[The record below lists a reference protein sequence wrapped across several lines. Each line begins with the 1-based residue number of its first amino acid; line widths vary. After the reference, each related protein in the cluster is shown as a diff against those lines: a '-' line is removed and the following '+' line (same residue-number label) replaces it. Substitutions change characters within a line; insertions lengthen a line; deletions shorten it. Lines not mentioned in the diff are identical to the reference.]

1 MAVYDLE
8 EQEKLDDLKAW
19 WRQWGNTVLGIVI
32 AVCLGLASVQGWRW
46 WQTSRAEHAS
56 VLYGG
61 VVAAVTANDV
71 AKAKDAMA
79 QLADRFGGTAYAP
92 RGALLVAKTL
102 FDAGDKD
109 GAKAQLAFVIDQS
122 SEEELKEIA
131 RLRLAQVQLDDKQY
145 DDALRTLDAKTDDA
159 FTPIYADLRGDVYLA
174 AGRTAD
180 ARAAYEAALGKF
192 DANSQYRPYLQAK
205 LDAAGGPST
214 PAAGAAPGASA
225 AAPVTTVAPATPP
238 APATTAPASAPAPAK

>member
-19 WRQWGNTVLGIVI
+19 WKQWGNTVLGIVI
-32 AVCLGLASVQGWRW
+32 ALCIGLASVQGWRW
-46 WQTSRAEHAS
+46 WQTSQAEQAA
-56 VLYGG
+56 VLYSG
-61 VVAAVTANDV
+61 VTSAVSANDI

-109 GAKAQLAFVIDQS
+109 GAKAQLAFVIDRS
-122 SEEELKEIA
+122 GEDELKQIA
-131 RLRLAQVQLDDKQY
+131 RLRLAEVQLDDRQF
-145 DDALRTLDAKTDDA
+145 DDALRTLDAKTDDSFA
-159 FTPIYADLRGDVYLA
+159 PVYADLRGDILVA

-180 ARAAYEAALGKF
+180 ARAAYETALGKF

-205 LDAAGGPST
+205 LDAVGGPAT
-214 PAAGAAPGASA
+214 PVAIPGAAPGAPSPA
-225 AAPVTTVAPATPP
+225 AST
-238 APATTAPASAPAPAK
+238 PASTPAEPK

>member
-19 WRQWGNTVLGIVI
+19 WKLWGNTVLGIVI
-32 AVCLGLASVQGWRW
+32 ALCIGLGSVQGWRW
-46 WQTSRAEHAS
+46 WQTNRAEQAA
-56 VLYGG
+56 VLYGAI
-61 VVAAVTANDV
+61 VSAVTANDT

-92 RGALLVAKTL
+92 RGALLVARTL

-109 GAKAQLAFVIDQS
+109 GAKAQLAFVIDRS
-122 SEEELKEIA
+122 DEDELKQIA
-131 RLRLAQVQLDDKQY
+131 RLRLAEVQLDDKQY
-145 DDALRTLDAKTDDA
+145 DDALRTLDAKTDDSFA
-159 FTPIYADLRGDVYLA
+159 PVYADLRGDILVA

-180 ARAAYEAALGKF
+180 ARTAYETALGKF

-205 LDAAGGPST
+205 LDAVGGPTAAAAAT
-214 PAAGAAPGASA
+214 PGAAPGA
-225 AAPVTTVAPATPP
+225 PTPP
-238 APATTAPASAPAPAK
+238 VPASAPAAPK

>member
-19 WRQWGNTVLGIVI
+19 WKLWGNTVLGIVI
-32 AVCLGLASVQGWRW
+32 ALCIGLASVQGWRW
-46 WQTSRAEHAS
+46 WQTSRAEQAA
-56 VLYGG
+56 VLYG
-61 VVAAVTANDV
+61 AIISAVTANDT

-109 GAKAQLAFVIDQS
+109 GAKAQLAFVIDRS
-122 SEEELKEIA
+122 DEDELKQIA

-145 DDALRTLDAKTDDA
+145 DDALRTLDAKTDDSFA
-159 FTPIYADLRGDVYLA
+159 PVYADLRGDILVA
-174 AGRTAD
+174 AGRHAD
-180 ARAAYEAALGKF
+180 ARTAYETALGKF

-205 LDAAGGPST
+205 LDAVGGPT
-214 PAAGAAPGASA
+214 VPAAASPGSAPGAPS
-225 AAPVTTVAPATPP
+225 PTPP
-238 APATTAPASAPAPAK
+238 APANAPAAAK

>member
-19 WRQWGNTVLGIVI
+19 WKQWGNTVLGVVI

-46 WQTSRAEHAS
+46 WQTSRAEQ
-56 VLYGG
+56 
-61 VVAAVTANDV
+61 AAVIYSAITAAVSANDV

-109 GAKAQLAFVIDQS
+109 GAKAQLAYVIDRS
-122 SEEELKEIA
+122 SEDELKQIA
-131 RLRLAQVQLDDKQY
+131 RLRLAEVQLDDKQY

-159 FTPIYADLRGDVYLA
+159 FVPVYADLRGDILVA

-180 ARAAYEAALGKF
+180 ARAAYETALGKF

-205 LDAAGGPST
+205 LDSVGGTTT
-214 PAAGAAPGASA
+214 PVGAIPGAAPGA
-225 AAPVTTVAPATPP
+225 P
-238 APATTAPASAPAPAK
+238 SAPADTPAAAK

>member
-19 WRQWGNTVLGIVI
+19 WKQWGNTVLGIVI
-32 AVCLGLASVQGWRW
+32 AVCVGLASVQGWRW
-46 WQTSRAEHAS
+46 WQTSRAEQAS
-56 VLYGG
+56 VLYSG
-61 VVAAVTANDV
+61 VVTAVTANDL

-145 DDALRTLDAKTDDA
+145 DDALRTLDAKTDDS

-180 ARAAYEAALGKF
+180 ARSAYEAALGKF

-205 LDAAGGPST
+205 LDAAGGPAT
-214 PAAGAAPGASA
+214 PAAGAAPA
-225 AAPVTTVAPATPP
+225 AAPASAPAA
-238 APATTAPASAPAPAK
+238 APAAAPASTAPASAPAPAK

>member
-19 WRQWGNTVLGIVI
+19 WKQWGNTVLGIVI
-32 AVCLGLASVQGWRW
+32 AVCVGLASVQGWRW
-46 WQTSRAEHAS
+46 WQTSRAEQAS
-56 VLYGG
+56 VLYSG
-61 VVAAVTANDV
+61 VVTVVTANDL

-145 DDALRTLDAKTDDA
+145 DDALRTLDAKTDDS

-180 ARAAYEAALGKF
+180 ARSAYEAALGKF

-205 LDAAGGPST
+205 LDAAGGPAT
-214 PAAGAAPGASA
+214 PAAGAAPA
-225 AAPVTTVAPATPP
+225 AAPASAPAA
-238 APATTAPASAPAPAK
+238 APAAAPASTAPASAPAPAK